1 MISARRS
8 GSNSRATRR
17 AVYIWRAKPDRSAEH
32 DALPKEALQAER
44 ERCPE
49 VLLHLSLGPAVAGA
63 ESRLTADEATRRELG
78 VGTPHPVREWKR
90 SIS

>member
-1 MISARRS
+1 
-8 GSNSRATRR
+8 
-17 AVYIWRAKPDRSAEH
+17 VKPDRSAEH

-63 ESRLTADEATRRELG
+63 ESQLAADEATRRALG
-78 VGTPHPVREWKR
+78 VSTPHPVKKWKG

>member
-1 MISARRS
+1 
-8 GSNSRATRR
+8 
-17 AVYIWRAKPDRSAEH
+17 VKPDRSAEH
-32 DALPKEALQAER
+32 DTLPKEALQAER

-63 ESRLTADEATRRELG
+63 EAQLAADEATRRELG
-78 VGTPHPVREWKR
+78 VGTPHPVRAWKG